1 MKRVR
6 DNQRRHR
13 VRQKE
18 LIADLQTRLDEYERH
33 GAHTTLE
40 MQRAARHVARENES
54 LRALLARKGVS
65 DTEVEEFLRVGD
77 SGLVADQPVQE
88 RASAAPSTHHVSSIT
103 ALLNEEE
110 PTAPAYSP
118 HLWPP
123 LSESHARPREGVT
136 HPAERPATPIGN
148 HTPPSSAHSLGSS
161 ETTLS
166 RPADLDA
173 CCTSGMEMSCDV
185 AATILAN
192 MQGHADTGR
201 ARAVL
206 GCTGPSACVVKSAKV
221 FDLLDEAA

>member
-1 MKRVR
+1 VKRVR

-18 LIADLQTRLDEYERH
+18 LIADLQNRLDEYERL
-33 GAHTTLE
+33 GAHATLE

-54 LRALLARKGVS
+54 LRALLSQKGVS
-65 DTEVEEFLRVGD
+65 ATEVEEFLRVCD
-77 SGLVADQPVQE
+77 SGSAADQPVQE
-88 RASAAPSTHHVSSIT
+88 RPSAAASTHHVSSIA

-110 PTAPAYSP
+110 PTTPGYSP

-123 LSESHARPREGVT
+123 LSESQARPREEVAR
-136 HPAERPATPIGN
+136 PAELPAMLDRN
-148 HTPPSSAHSLGSS
+148 YTPPSSTHSLGSS
-161 ETTLS
+161 EATLS

-206 GCTGPSACVVKSAKV
+206 GCNGPSPCVIKSAKV